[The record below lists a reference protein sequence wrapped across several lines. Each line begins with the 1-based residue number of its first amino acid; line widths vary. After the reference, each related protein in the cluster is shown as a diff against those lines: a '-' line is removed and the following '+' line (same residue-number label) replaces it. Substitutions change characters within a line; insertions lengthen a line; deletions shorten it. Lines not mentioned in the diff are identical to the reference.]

1 MTILVIIEH
10 DNENILPAT
19 FNAITAALKLDKP
32 IEALVVGKDVKQ
44 ISAAASKIE
53 FISKII
59 VADGAEY
66 AHNLAEN
73 IAPLIKQ
80 IAKNY
85 SHIFTPAT
93 TFGKN
98 IMPRTAALL
107 DVMQISDIIEV
118 ISSDTFKRPIYAGN
132 ALATVRSSDPIKL
145 ITVRSTAFELSLIHI

>member
-19 FNAITAALKLDKP
+19 FNAITAALKLEKP
-32 IEALVVGKDVKQ
+32 IEALVVGKDVQQ
-44 ISAAASKIE
+44 ISEAASKIK

-59 VADGAEY
+59 VADSAEY

-73 IAPLIKQ
+73 MAPLIKQ
-80 IAKNY
+80 IAENY
-85 SHIFTPAT
+85 SHIFTPST

-118 ISSDTFKRPIYAGN
+118 ISSDTFKPVSYTH
-132 ALATVRSSDPIKL
+132 LTLP
-145 ITVRSTAFELSLIHI
+145 TT